1 MVKKMNLK
9 ELVRVIKNKDY
20 TAKLSGTDSNS
31 ITQLIIHV
39 NNDGNEY
46 GISESNFESIV
57 EKFVSNFEKGWDGA
71 YEDEEEFY
79 NDMQDIVNRHF
90 K

>member
-1 MVKKMNLK
+1 MNIN
-9 ELVRVIKNKDY
+9 ELIREVKNKDY

-31 ITQLIIHV
+31 IAQLIIRV

-46 GISESNFESIV
+46 VISESENESIV
-57 EKFVSNFEKGWDGA
+57 EKFISAFKNGWNQE

-79 NDMQDIVNRHF
+79 NDMQTITLKSELN
-90 K
+90 

>member
-9 ELVRVIKNKDY
+9 ELVREIKNKDY

-46 GISESNFESIV
+46 VISESNFESIV
-57 EKFVSNFEKGWDGA
+57 EKFVSTFENGWDGA

-79 NDMQDIVNRHF
+79 NDMQDIVKTHF

>member
-1 MVKKMNLK
+1 MNINDLIR
-9 ELVRVIKNKDY
+9 EIKNKDY
-20 TAKLSGTDSNS
+20 TVKLSGTDSNS
-31 ITQLIIHV
+31 ITQLIINV

-57 EKFVSNFEKGWDGA
+57 EKFVSNFENGWDGT

-79 NDMQDIVNRHF
+79 NDMQAIILKSELN
-90 K
+90 